1 MDPKASEQV
10 WHAVLEL
17 AADLHAAMDKAK
29 EDGTLSPMDVA
40 VLFMYYWRDLT
51 FLEIADVLKISVDS
65 VRRRHKRALEAIRET
80 GLLEGYDADD

>member
-17 AADLHAAMDKAK
+17 AADLHAAIDKAK

-40 VLFMYYWRDLT
+40 VLFLYYWRDLT
-51 FLEIADVLKISVDS
+51 FAEIADILGISVDS
-65 VRRRHKRALEAIRET
+65 VRRRHRSALKAIHAT
-80 GLLEGYDADD
+80 GRLDGYGPED